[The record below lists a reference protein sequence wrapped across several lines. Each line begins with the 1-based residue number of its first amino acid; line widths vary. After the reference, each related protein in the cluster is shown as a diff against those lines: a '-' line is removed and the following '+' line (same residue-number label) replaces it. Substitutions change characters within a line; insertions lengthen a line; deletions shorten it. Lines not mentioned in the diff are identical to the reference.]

1 MDDVVE
7 VLGRLARRAAG
18 DPWME
23 QFRFEPRTNREL
35 DAITESL
42 APLVLPAELDRLLRS
57 GGHWPGYLL
66 PAPDRDDGFTEA
78 LSGYDAHA
86 SDRHWVWFGTTWE
99 RDSCYVPVLA
109 DAHDT
114 APIGMF
120 SGQMLTV
127 SVPVPS
133 ITALLVC
140 FEVAID
146 VLGRDDWDPT
156 WCDLITAPPQPDAQR
171 SDEGTQRQLTLHE
184 ALAPM
189 RRSWASSH
197 PCWDPTVMPFAWT
210 EDPVAAAVDAM
221 LGR

>member
-1 MDDVVE
+1 MSLRCSDVWPAVRPATPGWSSSASSLE
-7 VLGRLARRAAG
+7 RIGSSMPSPSPWRPSSCPPSSTGCCARAGTGRATSSR
-18 DPWME
+18 
-23 QFRFEPRTNREL
+23 
-35 DAITESL
+35 
-42 APLVLPAELDRLLRS
+42 LPIGTTAS
-57 GGHWPGYLL
+57 PK
-66 PAPDRDDGFTEA
+66 PS
-78 LSGYDAHA
+78 SGYDAHA